1 MNLLRNNMEAIEFLT
16 AAEELLNKIE
26 TREVDY
32 RNAASR
38 AYYCQFHSCKQLLE
52 RYPPSEPQYGAE
64 HEKTIKELVNHQDKR
79 FKKLGNMLKDSKD
92 QRHKADYKLAENFA
106 LSEAKIV
113 IRFANKLLQA
123 IADIQTAKR

>member
-1 MNLLRNNMEAIEFLT
+1 MEAIEFLV
-16 AAEELLNKIE
+16 AAEELLKK
-26 TREVDY
+26 TAPREVDY

-38 AYYCQFHSCKQLLE
+38 AYYCQFHTCQQLLE

-79 FKKLGNMLKDSKD
+79 FKTLGNMLNSSKN
-92 QRHKADYKLAENFA
+92 QRHRADYKLAEKFTLRDA
-106 LSEAKIV
+106 QRV
-113 IRFANKLLQA
+113 IHFANKLLQA

>member
-1 MNLLRNNMEAIEFLT
+1 MEAIEFLT
-16 AAEELLNKIE
+16 AAEELLKKPA
-26 TREVDY
+26 TQEVDY

-38 AYYCQFHSCKQLLE
+38 AYYYQFHTCKQLLE

-64 HEKTIKELVNHQDKR
+64 HEKTIKELVTHQDKR

-106 LSEAKIV
+106 LSEAKTV
-113 IRFANKLLQA
+113 IRFAKKLLKD
-123 IADIQTAKR
+123 IEDIQTAKR